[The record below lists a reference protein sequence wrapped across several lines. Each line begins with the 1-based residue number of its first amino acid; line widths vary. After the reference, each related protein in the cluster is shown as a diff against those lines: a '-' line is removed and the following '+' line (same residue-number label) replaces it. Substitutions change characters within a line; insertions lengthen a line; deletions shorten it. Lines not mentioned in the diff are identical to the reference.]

1 MKVRQLTEIQKDL
14 IIGQTYDGT
23 QFFNPIQDADGNWI
37 ISNEEVNQCQN
48 QEFTSWINN
57 LPEIDFNPVVV
68 DFGNL

>member
-23 QFFNPIQDADGNWI
+23 QFFNPIQDTDGNWI